1 MTARDDDRLTEYAL
15 GLLDEAERR
24 ELERELLAS
33 PEARAEPAA
42 LERSLAELGRVEL
55 PLRPSTE
62 LRERILRS
70 ADPRTRFEGFADRL
84 GAFLDL
90 DVARA
95 RELLAQIPQPSG
107 SAWVDDRVAG
117 VRLLHFAGGPRV
129 AGADCGLV
137 HVAPGLVYP
146 DHRHGGDEWSFALQ
160 GLAQEDTG
168 RLWRPGDLVH
178 SSAGTSHSYRS
189 IGDEPFV
196 FAVVLYGGIR
206 FTSDG

>member
-1 MTARDDDRLTEYAL
+1 MTRRDDDRLTEYAL

-24 ELERELLAS
+24 ELERELRAS
-33 PEARAEPAA
+33 AEVRAELAA
-42 LERSLAELGRVEL
+42 LERSLAELGRAEA
-55 PLRPSTE
+55 PLRPSDE
-62 LRERILRS
+62 LRERVLRS
-70 ADPRTRFEGFADRL
+70 ADPRTRFEGFVERL

-90 DVARA
+90 GASRA
-95 RELLAQIPQPSG
+95 RELLTQIPEPSG
-107 SAWVDDRVAG
+107 RAWVDDRVAG

-137 HVAPGLVYP
+137 HVPPGVTYP
-146 DHRHGGDEWSFALQ
+146 DHRHGGDEWSFVIQ
-160 GLAQEDTG
+160 GLGEEDTG
-168 RLWRPGDLVH
+168 RLWRPGDLVQ
-178 SSAGTSHSYRS
+178 SSAGSSHAYRS